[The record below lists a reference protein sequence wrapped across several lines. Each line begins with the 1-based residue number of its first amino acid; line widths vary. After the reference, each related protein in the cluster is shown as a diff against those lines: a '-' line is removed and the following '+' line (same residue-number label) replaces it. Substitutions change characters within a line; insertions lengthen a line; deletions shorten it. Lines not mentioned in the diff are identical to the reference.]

1 MDLHF
6 DYNYSKFLS
15 ELVYEVTHKLIRDIP
30 ELKDFG
36 HNFPFSRKDL
46 EVNGNSKQAFEMLVW
61 NIYWNM
67 YVFKGTQNFPHFLIY
82 YQNVL
87 FFSCLLNILH
97 QIKNKEVLFENAIKY
112 LYRNSTEKPIDAD
125 IVSLIKTNSQNC
137 TEYCAIESYNN
148 IIGYWNAALQNYKQK
163 SSYYKRL
170 KYLLEQLELIK
181 ECNIPAINT
190 LVLEQERIYQNLLDQ
205 KTIK

>member
-112 LYRNSTEKPIDAD
+112 FRKAIKLNPTQFPKYYSNLALTYDKAGKKDDA
-125 IVSLIKTNSQNC
+125 V
-137 TEYCAIESYNN
+137 
-148 IIGYWNAALQNYKQK
+148 
-163 SSYYKRL
+163 
-170 KYLLEQLELIK
+170 
-181 ECNIPAINT
+181 
-190 LVLEQERIYQNLLDQ
+190 RIYNKIKKKFPNYQGLDFM
-205 KTIK
+205 KMTFEIKSKF